1 MSLVIGLDTGG
12 TYTDAALL
20 DAASGQVLATGKA
33 LTTREDLSIGLGG
46 AIARVLDAYVT
57 GNGQTGGGQT
67 GGGQTVG
74 DQTGGGQTGGGKP
87 GDIGLVSLST
97 TLATNAVVEGV
108 GGRVGLVMI
117 GFDEAALERADL
129 ARALGQDPVAFI
141 TGGHKPDGGV
151 QAMLDRDAL
160 RCAAETFG
168 DEVSAFA
175 IAGHFAT
182 RNPEHEIA
190 ARDLLRELTGL
201 PITCSHELSSALGG
215 PRRALTAVLNARL
228 INLLER
234 LITATEAIMADQ
246 GLTCPLMVVKGDGS
260 LLHSDFAR
268 TRPVETVLSGPA
280 ASLSGAAFL
289 AGTDTALIAD
299 IGGTTTD
306 IAFLQNGAP
315 RLRAE
320 GALVGGWQTMVEA
333 AEIRTC
339 GLGGDSEVRAVTRG
353 RDGGVTLGPRRAV
366 PLSLLATQHP
376 EIIAIMEEQ
385 LGLAVPMQTDARFV
399 FPVMPDEVPGWL
411 TRSETRLAQK
421 AIEMG
426 PTPIAE
432 IAATQLALG
441 AVDRLI
447 SRGLL
452 GLAAFT
458 PTDAAHV
465 TGAFTDF
472 DVSAA
477 EFGAALMAR
486 QKNGLGEA
494 IASDATSLAV
504 MTLATLHQR
513 SGLALMDA
521 ALAHDGAGEE
531 QASRTPLLATLYEQH
546 LKASVT
552 ASVTGNAA
560 GNAAGNEAG
569 NEAETDA
576 TKMNGPQMNGPQMN
590 GTAGGMAEGRAGARA
605 GNEARLVRVGMQLE
619 TGLVALGA
627 SAATHYPHI
636 ADMMGV
642 AVSVPDHADVAGAVG
657 AAVGSVRQRVM
668 ISITAPADGKF
679 RVHLPEGPI
688 DLEVQESALERARMA
703 AKRLAHDRAS
713 SAGASSIE
721 VAITEDVRLV
731 QLGPDKQLFIEA
743 FVHATASGQPG

>member
-67 GGGQTVG
+67 GG
-74 DQTGGGQTGGGKP
+74 DQTGGGQTGGGQTGGGKR

-289 AGTDTALIAD
+289 AETDTALIAD

-472 DVSAA
+472 ELSAA

-552 ASVTGNAA
+552 ASVT

>member
-67 GGGQTVG
+67 GGG
-74 DQTGGGQTGGGKP
+74 QTGGGQTGGGKP

-560 GNAAGNEAG
+560 GNEAG